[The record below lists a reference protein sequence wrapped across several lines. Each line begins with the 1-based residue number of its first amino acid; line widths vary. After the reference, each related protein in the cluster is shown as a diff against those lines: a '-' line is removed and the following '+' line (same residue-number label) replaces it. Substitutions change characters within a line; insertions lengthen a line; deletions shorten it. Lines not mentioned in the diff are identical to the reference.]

1 MAEGRSALRSRVLTA
16 LVLAPAVIAGVLF
29 LPTPWLA
36 ALFGLVV
43 ALGALEWAR
52 LGGLPPGGASAWLLV
67 AYQLAL
73 LWLGDALSAYPGLI
87 LVGLGLCA
95 GWWLGVGI
103 TLALRRTPVG
113 VDVRL
118 RPLLLVGAPLL
129 TALAWLALVRLHAV
143 PALGPRL
150 VLSLLVLIWVADT
163 AAYFSG
169 RALGRRKLAPAV
181 SPGKTLA
188 GLVGALVGAATFGL
202 VLAELDLLGGLG
214 PFASLGLCVG
224 VALLSVAGDLF
235 ESYAKR
241 AAGLKDSGTL
251 LPGHGG
257 VLDRIDSL
265 IAAAPVFLLG
275 LLLLWRPA

>member
-1 MAEGRSALRSRVLTA
+1 MAEGRSALRARVLTA
-16 LVLAPAVIAGVLF
+16 LVLIPPAVAGVLF

-36 ALFGLVV
+36 ALLGLVV
-43 ALGALEWAR
+43 GLAALEWAR
-52 LGGLPPGGASAWLLV
+52 LGGLPGGVPSWLLA

-73 LWLGDALSAYPGLI
+73 LWLADALSVYPGLI
-87 LVGLGLCA
+87 LVALGLCA
-95 GWWLGVGI
+95 GWWLGVGV
-103 TLALRRTPVG
+103 TLALRRTAVAAARRP
-113 VDVRL
+113 
-118 RPLLLVGAPLL
+118 RPLLLVGAPIL

-143 PALGPRL
+143 PDLGPRL
-150 VLSLLVLIWVADT
+150 VLLLLVLIWVADS

-181 SPGKTLA
+181 SPGKTMEGLA
-188 GLVGALVGAATFGL
+188 GALVGAGTYGF
-202 VLAELDLLGGLG
+202 VLAALDLLGGVGVLAG
-214 PFASLGLCVG
+214 IGLCVG

-235 ESYAKR
+235 ESCAKR
-241 AAGLKDSGTL
+241 AAGLKDSGAL

-275 LLLLWRPA
+275 LLMVWRAA

>member
-1 MAEGRSALRSRVLTA
+1 VAEGRSALRSRVLTA
-16 LVLAPAVIAGVLF
+16 LGLAPVAIAAVLF
-29 LPTPWLA
+29 LPTPWVA

-52 LGGLPPGGASAWLLV
+52 LGGLPAGGVSAWLLV

-73 LWLGDALSAYPGLI
+73 LWLGDVLSGYPGWI

-95 GWWLGVGI
+95 GWWVGI
-103 TLALRRTPVG
+103 GVTLMLRRTPVAA
-113 VDVRL
+113 DRRL

-129 TALAWLALVRLHAV
+129 TALAWLALVRLHVVAG
-143 PALGPRL
+143 LGPRL
-150 VLSLLVLIWVADT
+150 VLSLLLLVWVADT
-163 AAYFSG
+163 AAYFAG

-181 SPGKTLA
+181 SPGKTVEGLA
-188 GLVGALVGAATFGL
+188 GALVGAATFGL
-202 VLAELDLLGGLG
+202 VLAELDLLGGLS
-214 PFASLGLCVG
+214 PAAALGLCVG

-241 AAGLKDSGTL
+241 ASGLKDSGAL

-265 IAAAPVFLLG
+265 IAAAPVYLLG

>member
-1 MAEGRSALRSRVLTA
+1 MAEGRSALKSRLMTA
-16 LVLAPAVIAGVLF
+16 LVLIPPAVAGVLF

-36 ALFGLVV
+36 TLLGLVV

-52 LGGLPPGGASAWLLV
+52 LGGLSGGVPSWLLV

-73 LWLGDALSAYPGLI
+73 LWLVDALSAYPGLI
-87 LVGLGLCA
+87 LLALGLCV

-103 TLALRRTPVG
+103 TLALRRTPVA
-113 VDVRL
+113 VDRRVR
-118 RPLLLVGAPLL
+118 PVLLIGAPLL
-129 TALAWLALVRLHAV
+129 TALAWVSLVRLHAV
-143 PALGPRL
+143 PDLGPRL
-150 VLSLLVLIWVADT
+150 VLSLLVLIWVADS
-163 AAYFSG
+163 AAYFAG
-169 RALGRRKLAPAV
+169 RALGRRKLSPMV
-181 SPGKTLA
+181 SPGKTLE
-188 GLVGALVGAATFGL
+188 GLAGALAGAGTFGL
-202 VLAELDLLGGLG
+202 LLVALDLLGGVG
-214 PFASLGLCVG
+214 AVAGVGLCVG
-224 VALLSVAGDLF
+224 VALFSVAGDLF

>member
-1 MAEGRSALRSRVLTA
+1 VLTA
-16 LVLAPAVIAGVLF
+16 LILAPAAVASVLF

-36 ALFGLVV
+36 TLFGLVV
-43 ALGALEWAR
+43 ALGALEWGR
-52 LGGLPPGGASAWLLV
+52 LGGLQPGVASWLLV

-73 LWLGDALSAYPGLI
+73 LWLGDALSAYPGLV
-87 LVGLGLCA
+87 LVALGLCA

-103 TLALRRTPVG
+103 TLALRRTPIAVEH
-113 VDVRL
+113 RL
-118 RPLLLVGAPLL
+118 RPLLLIGAPLL

-143 PALGPRL
+143 PELGPRL
-150 VLSLLVLIWVADT
+150 VLSLLALIWVADS
-163 AAYFSG
+163 AAYFAG
-169 RALGRRKLAPAV
+169 RALGRRKLAPVV
-181 SPGKTLA
+181 SPGKTMEGLGGALA
-188 GLVGALVGAATFGL
+188 GAGTLGL
-202 VLAELDLLGGLG
+202 VLGELDLLGGLG
-214 PFASLGLCVG
+214 LLTGLGLCIG

-241 AAGLKDSGTL
+241 AAGLKDSGSL

-265 IAAAPVFLLG
+265 VAGAPVYLLG

>member
-1 MAEGRSALRSRVLTA
+1 MAEPRSALRSRVATA
-16 LVLAPAVIAGVLF
+16 LVLAPVAIAGVLF

-36 ALFGLVV
+36 ALFGAIV

-52 LGGLPPGGASAWLLV
+52 LGGLPPAGVPAWLLV

-73 LWLGDALSAYPGLI
+73 LWLGDALSAFPGVV
-87 LVGLGLCA
+87 LVGLGLAA
-95 GWWLGVGI
+95 GWWLGIGI
-103 TLALRRTPVG
+103 TLALRRTPV
-113 VDVRL
+113 VADLRL
-118 RPLLLVGAPLL
+118 RPLLLAGAPLL

-143 PALGPRL
+143 PGLGPRL

-181 SPGKTLA
+181 SPGKTLE
-188 GLVGALVGAATFGL
+188 GLAGALIGAATLGL

-214 PFASLGLCVG
+214 PIAAAGLCLG

-241 AAGLKDSGTL
+241 SAGLKDSGTL

-265 IAAAPVFLLG
+265 VAAAPVFLLG

>member
-1 MAEGRSALRSRVLTA
+1 VAEGRSALKSRLLTA
-16 LVLAPAVIAGVLF
+16 LALIPPTVAGVLF

-36 ALFGLVV
+36 TLLGLVV

-52 LGGLPPGGASAWLLV
+52 LGGLSGGVPSWLLV

-73 LWLGDALSAYPGLI
+73 LWLVDALSAYPGLI
-87 LVGLGLCA
+87 LLALGLCA

-103 TLALRRTPVG
+103 TLALRRTLVAVDRRMRPV
-113 VDVRL
+113 
-118 RPLLLVGAPLL
+118 LLIGAPLL
-129 TALAWLALVRLHAV
+129 TALAWVSVVRLHAV
-143 PALGPRL
+143 PDLGPRL
-150 VLSLLVLIWVADT
+150 VLSLLVLIWVADS
-163 AAYFSG
+163 AAYFAG
-169 RALGRRKLAPAV
+169 RALGRRKLSPMV
-181 SPGKTLA
+181 SPGKTLE
-188 GLVGALVGAATFGL
+188 GLAGALAGAGTFGL
-202 VLAELDLLGGLG
+202 FLVALDLLGGVG
-214 PFASLGLCVG
+214 AVAGVGLCLG
-224 VALLSVAGDLF
+224 VALFSVAGDLF

-241 AAGLKDSGTL
+241 AAGLKDSGAL

>member
-1 MAEGRSALRSRVLTA
+1 MAEGQSVLKFRLLTA
-16 LVLAPAVIAGVLF
+16 LALIPPAVAGVLF

-36 ALFGLVV
+36 TLLGLVV

-52 LGGLPPGGASAWLLV
+52 LGGLSGGVPSWLLV

-73 LWLGDALSAYPGLI
+73 LWLVDALSAYPGLT
-87 LVGLGLCA
+87 LLALGLCV

-103 TLALRRTPVG
+103 TLALRRTPVA
-113 VDVRL
+113 VDRRVR
-118 RPLLLVGAPLL
+118 PVLLIGAPLL
-129 TALAWLALVRLHAV
+129 TAMAWVSVVRLHAV
-143 PALGPRL
+143 PDLGPRL
-150 VLSLLVLIWVADT
+150 VLSLLVLIWVADS
-163 AAYFSG
+163 AAYFAG
-169 RALGRRKLAPAV
+169 RALGRRKLSPMV
-181 SPGKTLA
+181 SPGKTLE
-188 GLVGALVGAATFGL
+188 GLAGALAGAGTFGL
-202 VLAELDLLGGLG
+202 LLVALDLLGGVG
-214 PFASLGLCVG
+214 AVAGVGLCLG
-224 VALLSVAGDLF
+224 VALFSVAGDLF

-241 AAGLKDSGTL
+241 AAGLKDSGAL